1 LSSSGCASVAFGSAG
16 PGFPTTPGAFK
27 TCCGFTFAAKINPTG
42 TTLVYSSYLDNNGTG
57 IAVDRAGNAY
67 VAGWTLMSRPRP
79 ERDYAFVTKINSTG
93 SALVYSTDLGNSG
106 GSRGSG
112 IAVDSMGNAHVTGWT
127 RKGLKT
133 YADAFMTK
141 NEPCRLG
148 VGLLC
153 GSGR

>member
-1 LSSSGCASVAFGSAG
+1 M
-16 PGFPTTPGAFK
+16 
-27 TCCGFTFAAKINPTG
+27 
-42 TTLVYSSYLDNNGTG
+42 VYSSYLDNNGTG